1 MTIQTLVSAV
11 KQDTE
16 KLPEK
21 MGLQTNAVIINQTDR
36 YAYREMKWGPY
47 RIDIYDCDERG
58 VGRSRNTAL
67 LRADADIVLFSD
79 EDIVYDSGY
88 ADKIVSSFRKY
99 RDADLLL
106 FNLDVNENRRTYWIK
121 KATRVHRFNCGRYPT
136 FCAAARLSKLRAAGV
151 SFSLLFG
158 GGAPYSN
165 GEDSLFFTDCLRK
178 GLRIYAVPVKIGKE
192 EERESTWFHGYNEKF
207 FTDRGVL
214 FYFLYRRFALL
225 WALRF
230 VITKRKLMCREIK
243 PLQAFGLIR
252 SGIRKGR
259 RLCRG

>member
-11 KQDTE
+11 KQDTD
-16 KLPEK
+16 KLPQK
-21 MGLQTNAVIINQTDR
+21 MGLQTDAVIINQTDR
-36 YAYREMKWGPY
+36 YDHRETEWEKH
-47 RIDIYDCDERG
+47 RIDVYDCAERG

-67 LRADADIVLFSD
+67 LRADADIVLFAD

-88 ADKIVSSFRKY
+88 ADKILGCFRKY
-99 RDADLLL
+99 KDADLLL
-106 FNLDVNENRRTYWIK
+106 FNLEVNENRRTYWIEK
-121 KATRVHRFNCGRYPT
+121 VTRVHRFNCGRYPT

-178 GLRIYAVPVKIGKE
+178 GLKIYALPVKIGKE
-192 EERESTWFHGYNEKF
+192 EERESTWFHGYDEKF
-207 FTDRGVL
+207 FRDRGVL
-214 FYFLYRRFALL
+214 FWFLYRKAAIV

-230 VITKRKLMCREIK
+230 VITKRKVMCQEIK
-243 PLQAFGLIR
+243 PAQAFRLLMA
-252 SGIRKGR
+252 GIRKGR
-259 RLCRG
+259 QLCRG

>member
-16 KLPEK
+16 QLPQK
-21 MGLQTNAVIINQTDR
+21 MGLETDAVIINQTDR
-36 YAYREMKWGPY
+36 YDQREMTWKEH
-47 RIDIYDCDERG
+47 RIEIYDCAERG

-67 LRADADIVLFSD
+67 LRADADIVLFAD

-88 ADKIVSSFRKY
+88 AEKIVSCFRKY
-99 RDADLLL
+99 RDADLIL
-106 FNLDVNENRRTYWIK
+106 FNLEVNENRRTYWIE

-178 GLRIYAVPVKIGKE
+178 GLKIYALPVKIGKE
-192 EERESTWFHGYNEKF
+192 EERESTWFHGYDKKF
-207 FTDRGVL
+207 FQDRGVL
-214 FYFLYRRFALL
+214 FWFLYRRTAIV

-230 VITKRKLMCREIK
+230 VITKRKVMCREIK
-243 PLQAFGLIR
+243 PMQAFGLVMA
-252 SGIRKGR
+252 GIRKGR
-259 RLCRG
+259 QLCRG

>member
-16 KLPEK
+16 ALPQK

-36 YAYREMKWGPY
+36 YDYRELEHGPY
-47 RIDIYDCDERG
+47 RIDVYDCDERG

-79 EDIVYDSGY
+79 EDIVYDHGY
-88 ADKIVSSFRKY
+88 ADKIVSCFRKY
-99 RDADLLL
+99 KEADLLL
-106 FNLDVNENRRTYWIK
+106 FNLEVNENRRTYWIE
-121 KATRVHRFNCGRYPT
+121 KAARVHRFNCGRYPT

-158 GGAPYSN
+158 GGAPFSN

-178 GLRIYAVPVKIGKE
+178 GLKIYAVPVKIGKE
-192 EERESTWFHGYNEKF
+192 EERESTWFHGYDEKF
-207 FTDRGVL
+207 FYDRGVL
-214 FYFLYRRFALL
+214 FYFLYRKLAWL

-230 VITKRKLMCREIK
+230 VITKRKVMCREIN
-243 PLQAFGLIR
+243 PVRALGLLGK
-252 SGIRKGR
+252 GIRKGR
-259 RLCRG
+259 QLCRG

>member
-16 KLPEK
+16 TLPER
-21 MGLQTNAVIINQTDR
+21 MGLETNAVIINQTDR
-36 YAYREMKWGPY
+36 YAYREQEYGPY
-47 RIDIYDCDERG
+47 RIDVYDCDERG

-88 ADKIVSSFRKY
+88 ADRIISSFRKY
-99 RDADLLL
+99 PNADLLL
-106 FNLDVNENRRTYWIK
+106 FNLEVNEKRRTYWITR
-121 KATRVHRFNCGRYPT
+121 ATRVHRFNCGRYPT
-136 FCAAARLSKLRAAGV
+136 FCAAARLSKLHAAGV

-158 GGAPYSN
+158 GGAPFSN

-178 GLRIYAVPVKIGKE
+178 GLKIYALPVKIGKE
-192 EERESTWFHGYNEKF
+192 QERESTWFKGYNEKF

-214 FYFLYRRFALL
+214 FYFLYRRLAWL

-230 VITKRKLMCREIK
+230 VITKRRVMCQEIPPAQAFK
-243 PLQAFGLIR
+243 YLQA
-252 SGIRKGR
+252 GIRKGR